1 MCGLNGPTGLD
12 RTITAVVTMGTLHT
26 QQGVKG
32 TSYTLVEGN

>member
-12 RTITAVVTMGTLHT
+12 RTITAVVTMEPYTHNK
-26 QQGVKG
+26 GVKG